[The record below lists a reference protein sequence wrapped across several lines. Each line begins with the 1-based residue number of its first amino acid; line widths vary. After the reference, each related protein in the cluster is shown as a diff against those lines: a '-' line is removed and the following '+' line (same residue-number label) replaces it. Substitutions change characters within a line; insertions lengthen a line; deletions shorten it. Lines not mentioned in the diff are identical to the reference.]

1 MSWSCRKWVT
11 YVEYVAE
18 KKEILYGV
26 TFKEY
31 CTLNG
36 NILYKEYVSETGVH
50 FWERLE
56 GDVLEFWDSRNST
69 SRFVKG
75 V

>member
-1 MSWSCRKWVT
+1 MMLDWGD
-11 YVEYVAE
+11 YVAQKRE
-18 KKEILYGV
+18 VLCGV
-26 TFKEY
+26 PFTEY
-31 CTLNG
+31 CTLEG
-36 NILYKEYVSETGVH
+36 DILHKEYVTETGVH